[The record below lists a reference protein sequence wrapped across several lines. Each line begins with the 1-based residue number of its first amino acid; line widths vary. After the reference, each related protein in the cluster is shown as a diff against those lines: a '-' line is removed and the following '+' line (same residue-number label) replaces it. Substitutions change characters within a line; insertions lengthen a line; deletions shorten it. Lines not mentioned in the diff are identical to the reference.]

1 MTAKK
6 YTPEEIGNEIFNE
19 FFVYMRH
26 IEDAKQCA
34 LLCVQFLII
43 WSSQDDLNFWRQVQN
58 EIKKIE

>member
-1 MTAKK
+1 MSAKK

-43 WSSQDDLNFWRQVQN
+43 WSAQDDLNFWRQVQN